1 MPRGRNLITTMSLA
15 AAIVLLGARAPGA
28 QEQPPDPRM
37 LLDLDLFAS
46 SSGGGDAAA
55 PAGRGGSMLDQIRT
69 LTAMGYLNGHRAGG
83 PWPVDA
89 GTPPPPPQMARPE
102 SAPDEGPLPPNTSV
116 IPPAGANRQIPSE
129 SQDEDQE

>member
-15 AAIVLLGARAPGA
+15 AAIVVLGARAPSA

-46 SSGGGDAAA
+46 PSGASGEPAAL
-55 PAGRGGSMLDQIRT
+55 GGGSMLDQIRT

-83 PWPVDA
+83 PWPVEA
-89 GTPPPPPQMARPE
+89 GTPPSPPQMARPE
-102 SAPDEGPLPPNTSV
+102 TPPDEGPLPPNTSV
-116 IPPAGANRQIPSE
+116 IPPAGANRHIPSE
-129 SQDEDQE
+129 SQDENEE